1 MTGRRES
8 PRVLLSAY
16 QCGPGMGSVSQIGWE
31 WYSRL
36 ARRVPVTLV
45 THVRNREALGKAG
58 APLPGSEVVYV
69 DTEWFAGPLYR
80 TAKKIFPRS
89 EHAVFLVSSL
99 DFFVY
104 DRDAVKLLKR
114 RGGTPW
120 DVVHCPTPVTTAAP
134 TRLARL
140 GLPVV
145 LGPLNSGLG
154 LPEGFRSVMRAD
166 AGWLYPVR
174 HFARVVDL
182 LVGSTRGAAR
192 ILVATKSTLAAIP
205 ARHRSR
211 CESMLEN
218 AVELSRFTAAPWP
231 DPPGNG
237 RPLRVL
243 FVGRLVP
250 FKAVNYL
257 LEAVARVAGEVQ
269 VELRVVGDGP
279 MAAEWKGL
287 AESLGLSSS
296 VTFTGARSLD
306 EVSAEM
312 RACHVFVLPS
322 VRESGG
328 GVLLEAMASARPVAG
343 VAFGGPAEIVDES
356 VGRSLSAEGPEPLVA
371 ALAQLMRDVAADPE
385 GWRRRGEEG
394 RRRAESRF
402 SWDAKVDEAVRL
414 YERIL
419 GRKADS

>member
-1 MTGRRES
+1 VTTRRES

-16 QCGPGMGSVSQIGWE
+16 QCGPGLGSVSQIGWE

-36 ARRVPVTLV
+36 ARRLPVTLV

-58 APLPGSEVVYV
+58 APLPGSEVVFV

-80 TAKKIFPRS
+80 TAKRIFPRS

-104 DRDAVKLLKR
+104 DRDAAKLLR
-114 RGGTPW
+114 SRGASSW

-134 TRLARL
+134 TRLSRL

-174 HFARVVDL
+174 HFARIVDA
-182 LVGSTRGAAR
+182 LVGSTRRAAA
-192 ILVATKSTLAAIP
+192 ILVATKSTLSAVP
-205 ARHRSR
+205 ARYRER
-211 CESMLEN
+211 CVQMLEN
-218 AVELSRFTAAPWP
+218 GVELSRFTAVPWP
-231 DPPGNG
+231 EPPGEG

-250 FKAVNYL
+250 FKCVDYL
-257 LEAVARVAGEVQ
+257 LEAVSRVKGVVP

-279 MAAEWKGL
+279 MATEWKSL
-287 AESLGLSSS
+287 ADSLGLSSN

-312 RACHVFVLPS
+312 RDCHVFVLPS

-343 VAFGGPAEIVDES
+343 VAFGGPAEIVDGA
-356 VGRSLSAEGPEPLVA
+356 VGCSLPADGPESLVA
-371 ALAQLMRDVAADPE
+371 ALAQLLRDVVADPE

-419 GRKADS
+419 GKKADS

>member
-1 MTGRRES
+1 MTQRRES

-36 ARRVPVTLV
+36 AKRLPVTLV

-58 APLPGSEVVYV
+58 TPLPGSEAVYV

-80 TAKKIFPRS
+80 TAKRIFPRS

-104 DRDAVKLLKR
+104 DRDAVKLLRR
-114 RGGTPW
+114 RGGAAW
-120 DVVHCPTPVTTAAP
+120 DVVHCPTPVTMSAP
-134 TRLARL
+134 TRLSRL

-154 LPEGFRSVMRAD
+154 IPEGFRGVMREE

-174 HFARVVDL
+174 HFARVVDA
-182 LVGSTRGAAR
+182 LVGSTRRATR
-192 ILVATKSTLAAIP
+192 ILVATKSTLAAVP
-205 ARHRSR
+205 ARHRGR

-231 DPPGNG
+231 QPPGNG

-250 FKAVNYL
+250 FKGVNYL
-257 LEAVARVAGEVQ
+257 LEAVSRVTGEVA
-269 VELRVVGDGP
+269 VELRIVGDGP
-279 MAAEWKGL
+279 VAAEWKAL
-287 AESLGLSSS
+287 AESLGISPN

-312 RACHVFVLPS
+312 RDCHVFVLPS

-328 GVLLEAMASARPVAG
+328 GVLLEAMASARPIAG
-343 VAFGGPAEIVDES
+343 VAFGGPAEIVDEA
-356 VGRSLSAEGPEPLVA
+356 VGRSLPADGPEPLVA
-371 ALAQLMRDVAADPE
+371 ALAQLLREVAGDPD

-419 GRKADS
+419 GKKADS

>member
-1 MTGRRES
+1 MVRRDS

-36 ARRVPVTLV
+36 AWRLPVTLV
-45 THVRNREALGKAG
+45 THVRNREALAKAG
-58 APLPGSEVVYV
+58 APLPGSEVVFV

-104 DRDAVKLLKR
+104 DRDAMKALRR
-114 RGGTPW
+114 RGGSTW
-120 DVVHCPTPVTTAAP
+120 DIVHCPTPVTTAAP
-134 TRLARL
+134 TRLSAL

-154 LPEGFRSVMRAD
+154 VPEGFRRVMRAE

-174 HFARVVDL
+174 HLARLVDAV
-182 LVGSTRGAAR
+182 VGSTRRAAT
-192 ILVATKSTLAAIP
+192 ILVATQPTLSAVP
-205 ARHRSR
+205 ARYHGR
-211 CESMLEN
+211 CVSMLEN
-218 AVELSRFTAAPWP
+218 GVELSRFTAAPWR
-231 DPPGNG
+231 DPPGVG

-243 FVGRLVP
+243 FVGRLIP
-250 FKAVNYL
+250 FKGVNYL
-257 LEAVARVAGEVQ
+257 LEAVSRVSGEVN

-279 MAAEWKGL
+279 MATEWKGL
-287 AESLGLSSS
+287 AEGLGLSSK
-296 VTFTGARSLD
+296 VTFTGNRPLD
-306 EVSAEM
+306 EVAAEM
-312 RACHVFVLPS
+312 RECHVFVLPS

-328 GVLLEAMASARPVAG
+328 GVLLEAMASARPVVG
-343 VAFGGPAEIVDES
+343 VAFGGPAEIVDDG
-356 VGRSLSAEGPEPLVA
+356 VGRSLPADGPEALVQ
-371 ALAQLMRDVAADPE
+371 ALEKVLRDVAADPE

-394 RRRAESRF
+394 RRRAESRY

-414 YERIL
+414 YDRLL
-419 GRKADS
+419 GRTADS

>member
-1 MTGRRES
+1 MTPRRES

-36 ARRVPVTLV
+36 AARVPVTLL

-58 APLPGSEVVYV
+58 APLSGSEVVFV

-80 TAKKIFPRS
+80 AAKKVFPRS

-104 DRDAVKLLKR
+104 DRDAVKLLRR
-114 RGGTPW
+114 RGAPSW

-154 LPEGFRSVMRAD
+154 VPEGFRGVMRAE

-174 HFARVVDL
+174 HLARVVDAV
-182 LVGSTRGAAR
+182 VGSTRRATA
-192 ILVATKSTLAAIP
+192 ILVATKATLGAVP
-205 ARHRSR
+205 ARHRHR
-211 CESMLEN
+211 CVAMLEN
-218 AVELSRFTAAPWP
+218 GVELSRFTAAPWP
-231 DPPGNG
+231 GSPGKE

-243 FVGRLVP
+243 FVGRLIP
-250 FKAVNYL
+250 FKGVNYL
-257 LEAVARVAGEVQ
+257 LEAVARVRTELP

-279 MAAEWKGL
+279 MSAEWRGM
-287 AESLGLSSS
+287 AESLGLSSC
-296 VTFTGARSLD
+296 VTFTGNRTLD

-312 RACHVFVLPS
+312 RDCHVFVLPS

-328 GVLLEAMASARPVAG
+328 GVLLEAMASARPVVG
-343 VAFGGPAEIVDES
+343 VDFGGPGEIVDEA
-356 VGRSLSAEGPEPLVA
+356 VGRSLPPDGPEPLVA
-371 ALAQLMRDVAADPE
+371 ALAQLLRDVVADPDS
-385 GWRRRGEEG
+385 WRLRGEEG

-414 YERIL
+414 YERL
-419 GRKADS
+419 LAKKGSP